1 MVAKYEYVGI
11 NRRVKKHIDEQS
23 PAEPN
28 GVDVYQRF
36 FCGDGWEAAETL

>member
-1 MVAKYEYVGI
+1 MVGNGYDGLSRWVERG
-11 NRRVKKHIDEQS
+11 IDERS
-23 PAEPN
+23 PPAN